1 MTEAP
6 FGKILKYTL
15 THYRIERCEKMPDP
29 TNYNVIMQELVRRS
43 NEDTRRLRALE
54 QRLDA
59 IENRINTFESTT
71 LEKNKKA
78 NTKFAELDL
87 SLKGLGDEITKLT
100 VGIDKINK
108 QVNKFARKQ
117 DLKEIERMLEL
128 ISPIR
133 QEFVTKDQ
141 LEEELRSTT
150 NK

>member
-1 MTEAP
+1 
-6 FGKILKYTL
+6 
-15 THYRIERCEKMPDP
+15 MPDP

-43 NEDTRRLRALE
+43 NEDTRRLRSLE

-87 SLKGLGDEITKLT
+87 SLKGLGDEIAKLI
-100 VGIDKINK
+100 GSIDKINK

-117 DLKEIERMLEL
+117 DLKEIERMLDL

-133 QEFVTKDQ
+133 QEYVTKDQ
-141 LEEELRSTT
+141 LEEELRTT

>member
-1 MTEAP
+1 MP
-6 FGKILKYTL
+6 PRQL
-15 THYRIERCEKMPDP
+15 TRIFC
-29 TNYNVIMQELVRRS
+29 LRS
-43 NEDTRRLRALE
+43 LE

-87 SLKGLGDEITKLT
+87 SLKGLGDEIAKLI
-100 VGIDKINK
+100 GSIDKINK

-117 DLKEIERMLEL
+117 DLKEIERMLDL

-133 QEFVTKDQ
+133 QEYVTKDQ
-141 LEEELRSTT
+141 LEEELRTT
-150 NK
+150 SKN

>member
-1 MTEAP
+1 
-6 FGKILKYTL
+6 
-15 THYRIERCEKMPDP
+15 MPDP

-43 NEDTRRLRALE
+43 NEDTRRLRSLE

-87 SLKGLGDEITKLT
+87 SLKGLGDEIAKLT
-100 VGIDKINK
+100 VSIDKINK

-117 DLKEIERMLEL
+117 DLKEIERMLDL
-128 ISPIR
+128 ISPLK
-133 QEFVTKDQ
+133 QEYVTKEQ
-141 LEEELRSTT
+141 LEEELRTT

>member
-1 MTEAP
+1 
-6 FGKILKYTL
+6 
-15 THYRIERCEKMPDP
+15 MPDP

-59 IENRINTFESTT
+59 IENRINTFESIT

-87 SLKGLGDEITKLT
+87 SLKGLGDEIAKLI
-100 VGIDKINK
+100 GSIDKINK

-117 DLKEIERMLEL
+117 DLKEIERMLDL

-133 QEFVTKDQ
+133 QEYVTKDQ
-141 LEEELRSTT
+141 LEEELRTT